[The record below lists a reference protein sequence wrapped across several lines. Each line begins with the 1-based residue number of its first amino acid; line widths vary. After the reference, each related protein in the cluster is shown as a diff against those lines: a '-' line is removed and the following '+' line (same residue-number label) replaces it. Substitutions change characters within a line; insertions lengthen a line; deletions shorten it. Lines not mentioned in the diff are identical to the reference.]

1 MRNEMNAVQMASA
14 GCLAVSLAALGYRS
28 CAPPRAAAT
37 RPTGDK
43 TVNSNTKINVDNGG
57 GFDGGSYR
65 LMATGVAIGG
75 TSP

>member
-1 MRNEMNAVQMASA
+1 MNAVQMASA
-14 GCLAVSLAALGYRS
+14 GCLAVSLAALAASALRAPSS
-28 CAPPRAAAT
+28 CCDAAN
-37 RPTGDK
+37 RDK